1 MKIFVFILLILFIS
15 YVISFDN
22 YRNEKIISAK
32 YVIRDKIG
40 ISGPFR
46 HHGIYVITNKN
57 NKYLLHS
64 TPKSGLVV
72 TDASMSS
79 NWEILRNIK
88 VNGEKTIGET
98 LKAGSG
104 INNKLIN
111 FITGGTCIIAAE
123 RMEKFLIK

>member
-1 MKIFVFILLILFIS
+1 MKIFVFIIFLSFIS
-15 YVISFDN
+15 YVISFHSNN

-79 NWEILRNIK
+79 NWEILRNIWFPPAVAGK
-88 VNGEKTIGET
+88 SMVKRQFEK
-98 LKAGSG
+98 L
-104 INNKLIN
+104 
-111 FITGGTCIIAAE
+111 
-123 RMEKFLIK
+123 